1 MSSRDDYLYT
11 VSLEL
16 EYKHL
21 RFLYETVAKA
31 VETWPG
37 GEEWQQEFLEEY
49 KRELW
54 KMVME
59 AQFGESS
66 EE

>member
-11 VSLEL
+11 VTLEL
-16 EYKHL
+16 EYKEL
-21 RFLYETVAKA
+21 KFLYDTMTRA

-37 GEEWQQEFLEEY
+37 GTAWQQEFLEEY

-54 KMVME
+54 KMVMD
-59 AQFGESS
+59 AQLEG
-66 EE
+66 